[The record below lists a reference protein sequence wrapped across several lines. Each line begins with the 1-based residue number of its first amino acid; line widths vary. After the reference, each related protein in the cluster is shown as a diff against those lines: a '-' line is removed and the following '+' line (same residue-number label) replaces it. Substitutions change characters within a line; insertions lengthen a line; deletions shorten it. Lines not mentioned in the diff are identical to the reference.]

1 VSKGNFSARKGLLF
15 SEMLQFAGMLVFFV
29 VALVL
34 WLWIVY
40 LPGRTLE
47 RWQDQRAQASKE
59 SRLSEESPTRARI
72 H

>member
-1 VSKGNFSARKGLLF
+1 MF
-15 SEMLQFAGMLVFFV
+15 SEMLQFVGMLVFFV

-47 RWQDQRAQASKE
+47 RWQDQRAEASKE
-59 SRLSEESPTRARI
+59 PRLSEESPARERI

>member
-1 VSKGNFSARKGLLF
+1 
-15 SEMLQFAGMLVFFV
+15 MLQFAGMLVFFV

-47 RWQDQRAQASKE
+47 RWQDQRVQASKE
-59 SRLSEESPTRARI
+59 SRLSGESPARARI

>member
-1 VSKGNFSARKGLLF
+1 
-15 SEMLQFAGMLVFFV
+15 MLQFAGMLIFFV

-34 WLWIVY
+34 WLRIVY

-47 RWQDQRAQASKE
+47 RWQDQRTQAGKE
-59 SRLSEESPTRARI
+59 SRLSEESPTRERI